1 MKFVK
6 KNDFSKTN
14 LAKVELLIMK
24 QYFCKQ
30 KNIFFYMKNNP
41 NKKNSLKHV
50 LFGSLIGTTIE
61 FFDFYIYANAAVLV
75 FPQLFFPGS
84 DSTMATL
91 ESLATFSIAFL
102 SRPLGSAFFGHYG
115 DKIGRKF
122 TLVAALLTMGIST
135 VTIGFLPSYASI
147 GVAAPL
153 LLMLCRF
160 GQGVG
165 LGGEW
170 GGAVLLAIENAPPN
184 KRAWYGMFPQLGA
197 PIGLLLSGGTFL
209 LLTDSMSSADFMDYG
224 WRIPFI
230 ASSLL
235 VIVGFYI
242 RTKITETPSFENS
255 KNAHEEVKI
264 PFLTLVKSYKNQLI
278 FGTLGAVTTFLVFYL
293 MTVFTLSWVT
303 SDLGYVKRDALL
315 IQLFSVLFFALF
327 IPISAL
333 VADKIG
339 RRKILIITT
348 IAIAVFG
355 FFFSIFLNSGSPFLV
370 TAFVCIGMSLMGFTY
385 GPLGTFLSEL
395 FPTTVRY
402 SGASLTFN
410 LAGILGAAFAPMIAI
425 WLASTYGLSYV
436 GFYLTG
442 AAIISLVSFIV
453 ISKKTHQF

>member
-1 MKFVK
+1 M
-6 KNDFSKTN
+6 
-14 LAKVELLIMK
+14 E
-24 QYFCKQ
+24 
-30 KNIFFYMKNNP
+30 NNP

-84 DSTMATL
+84 DATMATL

-135 VTIGFLPSYASI
+135 VTIGFLPGYASI

-170 GGAVLLAIENAPPN
+170 GGAVLLAIENAPPH

-209 LLTDSMSSADFMDYG
+209 FLTDSMSSEDFMDYG

-235 VIVGFYI
+235 VVVGFYI

-255 KNAHEEVKI
+255 KNAHEEVKV

-348 IAIAVFG
+348 IAIAFFG
-355 FFFSIFLNSGSPFLV
+355 FFFSLFLNSGSPFLV

-425 WLASTYGLSYV
+425 WLATKYDLSYV

-442 AAIISLVSFIV
+442 AAIISLVSFLV

>member
-1 MKFVK
+1 MEQ
-6 KNDFSKTN
+6 D
-14 LAKVELLIMK
+14 
-24 QYFCKQ
+24 Q
-30 KNIFFYMKNNP
+30 

-75 FPQLFFPGS
+75 FPQLFFPSS
-84 DSTMATL
+84 DATMATL
-91 ESLATFSIAFL
+91 QSLATFSIAFI

-209 LLTDSMSSADFMDYG
+209 LLTDSMSSQNFMDYG

-235 VIVGFYI
+235 VVVGFYI
-242 RTKITETPSFENS
+242 RTKITETPSFEHS
-255 KNAHEEVKI
+255 KKEHEEVKI
-264 PFLTLVKSYKNQLI
+264 PFLTLIKSYKNQLI
-278 FGTLGAVTTFLVFYL
+278 FGTLASITTFLVFYL
-293 MTVFTLSWVT
+293 MTVFTLSWAT
-303 SDLGYVKRDALL
+303 SDLGYEKRDFLL

-327 IPISAL
+327 IPISAV

-339 RRKILIITT
+339 RRKMLIIATT
-348 IAIAVFG
+348 AIAIFG
-355 FFFSIFLNSGSPFLV
+355 FFFSHFLNSGSTVMVTFFLC
-370 TAFVCIGMSLMGFTY
+370 TGMALMGFTY

-395 FPTTVRY
+395 FPTAVRY

-410 LAGILGAAFAPMIAI
+410 MAGILGAAFAPMIAI
-425 WLASTYGLSYV
+425 WLASTYSLTYV
-436 GFYLTG
+436 GFYLTM
-442 AAIISLVSFIV
+442 AACISLFSLLA
-453 ISKKTHQF
+453 ISKKEHKF